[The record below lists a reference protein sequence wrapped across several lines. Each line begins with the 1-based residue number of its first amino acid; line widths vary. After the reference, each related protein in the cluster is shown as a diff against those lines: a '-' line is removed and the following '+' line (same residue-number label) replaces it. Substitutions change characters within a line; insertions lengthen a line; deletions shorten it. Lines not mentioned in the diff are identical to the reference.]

1 MAITDFNKINKA
13 AKLYDKL
20 GTKAAVAKAMGIS
33 ERTVGRLLEEK
44 AAIKTNHV
52 ARYESPMSEDA
63 GKYKPDWTA
72 QDCIDELRRIA
83 QIDTEKVITRNYF
96 RNHSQISESTWQ
108 KYFGS
113 FLEYKRQAG
122 IILTRQQHALE
133 RQIAK
138 HASIDHYRAAN
149 AERRSYAEKYI
160 KPSKGRYKTVV
171 VCSDLH
177 DKHCDPFYLEVL
189 IDTCKRIQPDIIVF
203 NGDVF
208 DLAEFGRYA
217 VDPREYDVVG
227 AINFVHENIFAP
239 IREVCPNSQIDFIS
253 GNHEERLVKH
263 LTDQTQAMKVLL
275 SDLHGFTVAKL
286 LGLDRFQINYIAKSD
301 LSAYNKGDINK
312 EVAKNYKV
320 YYDSFICHHFP
331 EGKNLG
337 YPGTN
342 GHHHKVHVETK
353 YNELFGSYQWVQ
365 TGGGHR
371 KDAEYCQGTKWSLGF
386 LVVHVDTETRST
398 VFEPITFDDFAVV
411 GGKYYTRKS

>member
-1 MAITDFNKINKA
+1 MANPESNKIKKA
-13 AKLYDKL
+13 QKLFQKL
-20 GTKAAVAKAMGIS
+20 GTKAAVAREMGVS
-33 ERTVGRLLEEK
+33 EKTVRRLLNQGPSFEPS
-44 AAIKTNHV
+44 AV
-52 ARYESPMSEDA
+52 VRDQPMSETLIPKIHEGTKEQVKEDIRA
-63 GKYKPDWTA
+63 LALANP
-72 QDCIDELRRIA
+72 
-83 QIDTEKVITRNYF
+83 EKVMTRNYY
-96 RNHSQISESTWQ
+96 RVNGKYAESVWSAYWGSWQETKSQC
-108 KYFGS
+108 
-113 FLEYKRQAG
+113 G
-122 IILTRQQHALE
+122 ITLTRQQKQLE

-138 HASIDHYRAAN
+138 HASLDHYRSAN
-149 AERRSYAEKYI
+149 AERYSYAEKYI
-160 KPSKGRYKTVV
+160 KPSKGRYKTVI

-177 DKHCDPFYLEVL
+177 DKQCDPFYLEVL

-217 VDPREYDVVG
+217 VDPREYDILG
-227 AINFVHENIFAP
+227 SITFVHENIFKP
-239 IREVCPNSQIDFIS
+239 IREACPNSQLDFIS

-275 SDLHGFTVAKL
+275 SDLHGLTVAKL

-337 YPGTN
+337 YPGIN

-371 KDAEYCQGTKWSLGF
+371 KDAEYCSGQKWSLGF
-386 LVVHVDTETRST
+386 CIVHVDIETRST
-398 VFEPITFDDFAVV
+398 VFEPITFADYAVV
-411 GGKYYTRKS
+411 GGKFYTRKHP